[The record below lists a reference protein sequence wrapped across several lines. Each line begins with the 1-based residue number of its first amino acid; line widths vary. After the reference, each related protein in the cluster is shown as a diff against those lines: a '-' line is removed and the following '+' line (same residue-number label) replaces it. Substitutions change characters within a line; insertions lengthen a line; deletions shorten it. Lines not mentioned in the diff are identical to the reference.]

1 MHPLFPYVAG
11 AFACLAFIGLSLAVS
26 SYLAFRD
33 EVRGWQSGAEARA
46 LLAHEKL
53 QDRIGAA
60 QLAIERQAGELRAQ
74 RLSLPP
80 PGPLTPRRRV
90 LQTSPDWDDGDGRAT
105 QVRPAG
111 PPPLPSF
118 ELFDQMYR

>member
-1 MHPLFPYVAG
+1 MHPFFPYVAG
-11 AFACLAFIGLSLAVS
+11 ALFVLAFGGLACGVS
-26 SYLAFRD
+26 SYLTFRD
-33 EVRGWQSGAEARA
+33 ETRSWQSGAEARV
-46 LLAHEKL
+46 LRAHEKL
-53 QDRIGAA
+53 QDQIGTA
-60 QLAIERQAGELRAQ
+60 QLALERQAGELRAQ

-80 PGPLTPRRRV
+80 PSPLTPRRRV

-105 QVRPAG
+105 QVKSAG